1 MRSTRHRACT
11 SRKWD
16 FMKEQMTHDCDTCHA
31 TVDGGSR
38 TMHEHPVQH
47 VDHVL
52 PHSMTLGEVATLP
65 ELLRWRCQCSPERE
79 AYRQYEAQVWRS
91 YSWREVEARVGRWQ
105 AALTEEH
112 LVAGDRVAVLLRNCV
127 DWVCFDLAA
136 QSLGLAVVP
145 LYTADHAENTVNI
158 LADSEARLLLVGYL
172 DQWIA
177 VAGLRTRLPH
187 LSHVLCLEMPLN
199 LVRDTC
205 TRISFVAQWLPCEAH
220 PQINLAKDPHAL
232 ATIVYTSGT
241 TGHPKGVMLS
251 HANILSNIQAVVRH
265 EQITPDD
272 LFLSFLPLSHA
283 FERTAGCYL
292 PMLTGSCVAYAREIS
307 TLAEDLA
314 LVRPTILVSV
324 PRIYERIYARLQ
336 QQLAERG
343 ALPRALVR
351 WTQELGWGQFQAN
364 QHRGTAPGRW
374 ARLLRLML
382 QYLVARPFLARFG
395 GRLRLAVSGGAPMS
409 VTLSRGL
416 VSLGLPLLQGY
427 GLTEAAPV
435 VSVNRLNDN
444 VPESAGT
451 LLPGIEVRLGEQN
464 ELLVCG
470 PNVMLGY
477 WNRPEETAKV
487 IDADGWLHTGDQ
499 GCIENGHVFIV
510 GRLKEIIVLS
520 TGEKITPDNVEMA
533 LIEDPLI
540 DQAMVVGEGKPYLAA
555 LLVLNTQ
562 AWGALAKRWS
572 LLAEDSAALA
582 DERLQQH
589 IENLCRQSLARFP
602 EYAQVRRWWVTLE
615 PWTIANG
622 LLTPTLK
629 LKRTA
634 IEQRFAEHILKL
646 YVGHLSLV

>member
-1 MRSTRHRACT
+1 
-11 SRKWD
+11 
-16 FMKEQMTHDCDTCHA
+16 
-31 TVDGGSR
+31 
-38 TMHEHPVQH
+38 MHGHPAQH

-52 PHSMTLGEVATLP
+52 PHSMTFGEVATLP

-79 AYRQYEAQVWRS
+79 AYRQYEAGVWRS
-91 YSWREVEARVGRWQ
+91 YSWREVEGFVARWQ
-105 AALTEEH
+105 AALARED
-112 LVAGDRVAVLLRNCV
+112 LVSGDRVAVLLKNCV

-145 LYTADHAENTVNI
+145 LYTADHAENSADI
-158 LADSEARLLLVGYL
+158 LADSGARLLLVGHL

-177 VAGLRTRLPH
+177 VAGLRTQFPH
-187 LSHVLCLEMPLN
+187 LSHVLCLEMPLT
-199 LVRDTC
+199 LAPDVSIRV
-205 TRISFVAQWLPCEAH
+205 SFIAQWLPSEAS
-220 PQINLAKDPHAL
+220 PQINVAKDPHAL

-265 EQITPDD
+265 EQIDPDD

-307 TLAEDLA
+307 TLGEDLA
-314 LVRPTILVSV
+314 TVRPTILVSV

-343 ALPRALVR
+343 ALTRALVR
-351 WTQELGWGQFQAN
+351 WTQELGWRQFQAS
-364 QHRGTAPGRW
+364 QHRGIALGWWDR
-374 ARLLRLML
+374 LRLSLL
-382 QYLVARPFLARFG
+382 QYLVARPFLAHFG
-395 GRLRLAVSGGAPMS
+395 GRLRMAVSGGAPMS
-409 VTLSRGL
+409 VTLSRCLVGL
-416 VSLGLPLLQGY
+416 ELPLLQGY

-444 VPESAGT
+444 VPESAGIP
-451 LLPGIEVRLGEQN
+451 LPGIEVRLGEQN
-464 ELLVCG
+464 ELLVRG
-470 PNVMLGY
+470 PSVMMGY
-477 WNRPEETAKV
+477 WNRSEETAQA

-499 GCIENGHVFIV
+499 GRIEQGHVFIV

-520 TGEKITPDNVEMA
+520 TGEKVTPGDMEMA

-555 LLVLNTQ
+555 LLVLNGR
-562 AWGALAKRWS
+562 AWGALAKQWS
-572 LLAEDSAALA
+572 LPAEDPAALI

-589 IENLCRQSLARFP
+589 LENLCRRSLARFP
-602 EYAQVRRWWVTLE
+602 EYAQVRRCWVTLE
-615 PWTIANG
+615 PWAIANG

-629 LKRTA
+629 LKRPV
-634 IEQRFAEHILKL
+634 IEHRFAEHILKL
-646 YVGHLSLV
+646 YVGHLSPV